1 MIRRLFWFG
10 LGVAA
15 GYFVTV
21 RVQQAAKA
29 ADRLRPTRM
38 KEDLIGTVKTAASQ
52 VREVVKDLTAD
63 NLAS

>member
-1 MIRRLFWFG
+1 MIRRLFWFA
-10 LGVAA
+10 LGAAA

-21 RVQQAAKA
+21 RVQRVADA
-29 ADRLRPTRM
+29 ADRLRPARM
-38 KEDLIGTVKTAASQ
+38 KEDLIDTVKTAASQ